1 MAMAEHGAHDGAR
14 RGERALAAGEFED
27 RAIGRRR
34 EDRIVGASA
43 ATQRVTDQAAAAAR
57 SALPVLVTGPS
68 GAGKRFVARAV
79 HAWSE
84 RAGRPFVEFSCET
97 TPPASQ
103 AAELFGDRHN
113 GVSTG
118 GAVGRAG
125 DGTLLVREAE
135 RLDASLRGR
144 LAELWTARDG
154 AGPRPRIVLA
164 SSDAGSVALLGAAPH
179 HHIVL
184 APLAER
190 REDVLPLA
198 AHFLAATAEEIGAKV
213 VGFTA
218 EARALLQ
225 SEPWLGNVRELRARV
240 RQAVRLAG
248 DGAVG
253 AESLLL
259 AGDDGEIPSFK
270 DAKRAFET
278 RYVMSLLR
286 RCGGNISRAARLAK
300 KDRKDFYDVIRR
312 TGVDPT
318 SFRA

>member
-1 MAMAEHGAHDGAR
+1 MAEHGAHEGAR
-14 RGERALAAGEFED
+14 RGERAPIADGFED
-27 RAIGRRR
+27 RPVGRRR

-43 ATQRVTDQAAAAAR
+43 ATQRVIEQAAAAAR
-57 SALPVLVTGPS
+57 SSLPVVVTGP
-68 GAGKRFVARAV
+68 AGVGKTFVARAV

-84 RAGRPFVEFSCET
+84 RAGRPFVVFSCGA
-97 TPPASQ
+97 TPAPLQ
-103 AAELFGDRHN
+103 AAELFGEGHN

-118 GAVGRAG
+118 GALGRAA
-125 DGTLLVREAE
+125 DGTLLVRELDQ
-135 RLDASLRGR
+135 LDAGLRPR
-144 LAELWTARDG
+144 LAGLMDARD
-154 AGPRPRIVLA
+154 ASAPRPRIVIAGCDPA
-164 SSDAGSVALLGAAPH
+164 SVSLLGAAPH
-179 HHIVL
+179 HHIAL
-184 APLAER
+184 SPLGER

-225 SEPWLGNVRELRARV
+225 AEPWTGNVRELRSRV

-259 AGDDGEIPSFK
+259 AGEDEEIPSFK

-312 TGVDPT
+312 TGIDPT